1 MLKTF
6 IQLSHLLTY
15 RSGMV
20 NTEIFDG
27 TSWKPSTP
35 LNLGRK
41 NHCGV
46 TLRYIISIF
55 MIYVRIGLGNDQITN
70 RKKPFISS

>member
-6 IQLSHLLTY
+6 IKLSHLLTY

-46 TLRYIISIF
+46 TLRYNHTVHLCS
-55 MIYVRIGLGNDQITN
+55 
-70 RKKPFISS
+70 